1 MEAKGFTVWFT
12 GMSASGKTTLALLV
26 EQELRARQLRV
37 ERLDGDVMRR
47 LLTPDLGYNM
57 PDRWKNVQRVTFV
70 AQLLVR
76 NHVTV
81 LCALISPLRQMRDAA
96 RREIGR
102 FVEVHCRCPL
112 DVLIERDSRGLYA
125 QALRGEISEF
135 TGISSTYEEPQS
147 PEVLL
152 DTHLETPQQ
161 SARKVILTLE
171 KLGYIPAL
179 TQEGVYTPEEEQEI
193 EERLHSLGYL

>member
-1 MEAKGFTVWFT
+1 MEAKGFAVWFT
-12 GMSASGKTTLALLV
+12 GLPGSGKTTLALLV
-26 EQELRARQLRV
+26 EQELRARQLQV

-76 NHVTV
+76 NHVAV
-81 LCALISPLRQMRDAA
+81 LCALISPLRRMRDGA
-96 RREIGR
+96 RQEIGH
-102 FVEVHCRCPL
+102 FVEVYCRCPL

-152 DTHLETPQQ
+152 DTNLETPPQ

-179 TQEGVYTPEEEQEI
+179 SQEGVYTPKEEREI